1 MKKKNMSFSFTSILL
16 CCIVIFLYLHLKYHR
31 RRINLFE
38 ILQVEQPLSS
48 ALISDVCNTRQPALF
63 THPLNSFNHVGTADW
78 LYENNTPD
86 IRIQDVLV
94 NTNELHKY
102 FAQNTSIVYS
112 ENIDVLENAN
122 LNAFLEESCISLLAP
137 FHHVKFLATITMGA
151 IHIATKVTQHNYARS
166 FLIVTSGKV
175 EVRLA
180 PPKTLIEKELEHPNW
195 ESKRF
200 LYTTLHT
207 AGTLL
212 SIPPGWW
219 YSIRLIEPGSTMLTL
234 SFDSIIGTINRLPE
248 IAYSWLQELNTTY
261 VKYHSIKP

>member
-16 CCIVIFLYLHLKYHR
+16 CCIVIFLYIHLKYHR
-31 RRINLFE
+31 RRIHLFE

-48 ALISDVCNTRQPALF
+48 TLISDVCNTRQPALF
-63 THPLNSFNHVGTADW
+63 THPLNSFNHVGTANW
-78 LYENNTPD
+78 LYANNTPD

-94 NTNELHKY
+94 NTNELDKY
-102 FAQNTSIVYS
+102 FTQNTSIIYS

-122 LNAFLEESCISLLAP
+122 LNDFLEKTCNSLLAP
-137 FHHVKFLATITMGA
+137 VYHVKFLATITMGA

-180 PPKTLIEKELEHPNW
+180 PPKTLIEKEQDW

-207 AGTLL
+207 GTLL
-212 SIPPGWW
+212 SIPLGWW
-219 YSIRLIEPGSTMLTL
+219 YSIRLIEPGSTMFTL

-248 IAYSWLQELNTTY
+248 IAYTWLQELNTTY
-261 VKYHSIKP
+261 VKYHTIKP